1 MNASDRP
8 NTCKSRGSVAAA
20 MLLTATGARVRN
32 AYRTYPLLGN
42 SLAKA
47 RLMPDVPRL
56 PHGKFGKDL
65 LVKDGDA
72 SH

>member
-1 MNASDRP
+1 MQVEGQRE
-8 NTCKSRGSVAAA
+8 GS
-20 MLLTATGARVRN
+20 LRSSPATGARVRN
-32 AYRTYPLLGN
+32 AYRPYPLLGN